1 MTRRDDGERDD
12 EVRSSTSA
20 GSGLSKGVYGCCYF
34 LAYGAVYASHLAME
48 VLPPDSMIRHGL
60 QDGASA
66 ARRARNLAR
75 EEDQIAE
82 DEMELPADAD
92 AARP

>member
-1 MTRRDDGERDD
+1 MTNRDDSERDD
-12 EVRSSTSA
+12 EVRSGSPA

-34 LAYGAVYASHLAME
+34 LAYGAVYAGHLAME

-60 QDGASA
+60 QDGANA
-66 ARRARNLAR
+66 ARLARSLAR

-82 DEMELPADAD
+82 DEMELPADAG

>member
-1 MTRRDDGERDD
+1 
-12 EVRSSTSA
+12 
-20 GSGLSKGVYGCCYF
+20 
-34 LAYGAVYASHLAME
+34 
-48 VLPPDSMIRHGL
+48 MIRHGL
-60 QDGASA
+60 QDGADA
-66 ARRARNLAR
+66 ARRARNQAR

>member
-1 MTRRDDGERDD
+1 MTNPDDGERDH
-12 EVRSSTSA
+12 EVRSGTSA
-20 GSGLSKGVYGCCYF
+20 GSLSKGVYGCCYF

-60 QDGASA
+60 QDGAAA
-66 ARRARNLAR
+66 ARRARNQAR